1 MSEILSQSEIE
12 ALLASLNDGGPADLP
27 AAEDAGAPGAAPAA
41 GGQPAA
47 ATGKPGTKPTSLS
60 GFAPPARQS
69 ARTAISYEV
78 YDFRRPDK
86 FSKDQLRTLQML
98 HETFA
103 RMAGSALSAFL
114 RTPVNIDLISLEQV
128 PYEEYLR
135 SINQSVFTVMSLP
148 PLSGQAVLEVEF
160 SLIFSMIDRLLGG
173 PGKAIHRTVL
183 TDIERPLVRQNI
195 ERMFSA
201 LKSAWEGI
209 VVVNPS
215 IEGLE
220 TSAQFVQI
228 APPNDIVVTIL
239 FEVKLGTQRG
249 AMSLC
254 IPYLLLKPITTKLSA
269 QKWFATGSRKVSQ
282 TTRRM
287 LSAQVS
293 QANVDCMISLGG
305 CRLNIK
311 DFLKLQPGDVLR
323 LGQKTRDDLNLYVG
337 GIPKY
342 EGKPALQGKKL
353 VFTVSGVK
361 ED

>member
-12 ALLASLNDGGPADLP
+12 ALLASLNDGGAIEGAEGPDTSVANLP
-27 AAEDAGAPGAAPAA
+27 PA
-41 GGQPAA
+41 GGPS
-47 ATGKPGTKPTSLS
+47 TMPPIKPGTKSGLA

-69 ARTAISYEV
+69 ARTAIAYEV

-103 RMAGSALSAFL
+103 RLAGSALSAFL

-148 PLSGQAVLEVEF
+148 PLSGQAVLEIEF
-160 SLIFSMIDRLLGG
+160 SLVFSMIDRLLGG
-173 PGKAIHRTVL
+173 PGKGIHRTVL

-215 IEGLE
+215 IDGLE

-239 FEVKLGTQRG
+239 FEVKMGSQRG

-269 QKWFATGSRKVSQ
+269 QKWFATGSRKVSA
-282 TTRRM
+282 TTRRL

-293 QANVDCMISLGG
+293 QANVDCMISLGN
-305 CRLNIK
+305 CRLSIK

-323 LGQKTRDDLNLYVG
+323 LGQKTSEDLHFFVG